1 MTTSFFLFSLAMGV
15 ATGALGSYIA
25 EKKGK
30 TQRFGFVIGFLFG
43 LIGVLGLLLMS
54 KKSEKDKFSNGS
66 E

>member
-1 MTTSFFLFSLAMGV
+1 MTTSFILFSLALGV

-43 LIGVLGLLLMS
+43 LIGVLGLLLMT
-54 KKSEKDKFSNGS
+54 KKSEKDKLSNGS